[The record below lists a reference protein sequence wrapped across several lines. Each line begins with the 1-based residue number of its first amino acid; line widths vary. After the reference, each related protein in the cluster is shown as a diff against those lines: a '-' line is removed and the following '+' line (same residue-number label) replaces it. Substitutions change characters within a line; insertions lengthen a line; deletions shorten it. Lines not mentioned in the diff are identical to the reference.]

1 MTLHD
6 HDTSFS
12 SSCSSPSS
20 SSASVV
26 ALISFW
32 LSIFVSTDSSFNK
45 RCSALCFKPP
55 PARGGA
61 STPCDYSRGEQVRF
75 CFCVFSLVR
84 CCMHP
89 ASFCSLHLG
98 LKLCG
103 SIQTHA
109 GLYFCRMS
117 DDWFLSG
124 LSRREVVS
132 SFQSALELS
141 LYENQWNLSISFN
154 IFQYLSISFNI
165 FQYLSIS
172 FNIFQYLSISFNI
185 FQNLQ

>member
-1 MTLHD
+1 MSPPLVRPSGALGWSDAYWDILVSSSVCMTLHD

-75 CFCVFSLVR
+75 CFCVFSIVR

-154 IFQYLSISFNI
+154 IFQ
-165 FQYLSIS
+165 
-172 FNIFQYLSISFNI
+172 
-185 FQNLQ
+185 